1 MGDVLYI
8 NGRYTTTDEKVIG
21 VEDRGLQFGDS
32 IYEVMKFLR
41 RRALFAREHYA
52 RMMNGLGTL
61 EIRSPWTEEEF
72 LALNEELIGR
82 TTFEEGLI
90 YVQVTRGET
99 QRNHYWKE
107 DAAPTAIAYTRQHR
121 FPDAE
126 KKERGMAVITTPEI
140 RWRACNLKTT
150 NLLPNTMA
158 KKKAQ
163 RAGAEEVLFIE
174 DGQVREGAAATFFAI
189 REGRLITH
197 PADQFI
203 LPGTVRDQIISIALE
218 DKIRVDERPVTEN
231 ELFSVDEA
239 FVTSTSM
246 AVMPVTAIDDRTI
259 GNGRRGE
266 ITTLLQRLY
275 DGREEAA
282 ANGATAL

>member
-1 MGDVLYI
+1 MADVLYI

-41 RRALFAREHYA
+41 RKALFPREHYA
-52 RMMNGLGTL
+52 RMITGLEAL
-61 EIRSPWTEEEF
+61 EIRSPWSEEEF
-72 LALNEELIGR
+72 VELTRELLGR
-82 TTFEEGLI
+82 TEFDEGLV

-99 QRNHYWKE
+99 ERNHYWPE
-107 DAAPTAIAYTRQHR
+107 DLEPTALAYSRRHR
-121 FPDAE
+121 FPDAT
-126 KKERGMAVITTPEI
+126 KKEHGISVITTPET
-140 RWRACNLKTT
+140 RWRSCNLKTT

-163 RAGAEEVLFIE
+163 RENADEVLFLE
-174 DGQVREGAAATFFAI
+174 NGDVREGAAATFFAI

-197 PADQFI
+197 PADPCI
-203 LPGTVRDQIISIALE
+203 LPGTVRDHVISIALE
-218 DKIRVDERPVTEN
+218 EKIRVDERPVREN
-231 ELFSVDEA
+231 ELFGLEEA

-246 AVMPVTAIDDRTI
+246 GVMPVTTIDGRTI

-266 ITTLLQRLY
+266 LTSTLQRAY
-275 DGREEAA
+275 DEREQREASA
-282 ANGATAL
+282 